1 MVISLN
7 KKFKNS
13 NKLTLYVCT
22 QELNQQT
29 LLYFIQTW
37 FQNRRRRDRKNG
49 VNISKKIDRDIRK
62 RNHPYGFNAS
72 IYQY

>member
-1 MVISLN
+1 M
-7 KKFKNS
+7 F
-13 NKLTLYVCT
+13 CT

-37 FQNRRRRDRKNG
+37 FQNRRRRDRKSG

-62 RNHPYGFNAS
+62 RNHPC
-72 IYQY
+72 